1 MVRCS
6 QSPPQLN
13 GSGHDDTCPRRQGH
27 GIWAIAI
34 IILLVVAVSLIFKI
48 NQTAFKLDLNGKI
61 TADSVPFDEA
71 KALMEYQQV
80 GEVFTHAVGNR
91 TDLGPVRDAVRRLIE
106 RYPQFVPAQT
116 LYAQVLLKRGDF
128 SEAYDQFQHSL
139 ELDGEQAEIHLVAG
153 SIAYQL
159 KRFDRAKH
167 HYSMAI
173 GLNASKPTYRLH
185 LARVHLQLNQLDEA
199 RDLIFE
205 ALNLD
210 SSLHMAYGLLAD
222 VYLKQNKT
230 QLALTQIQR
239 AIDHVQ
245 SGTRQILVHYI
256 RKKAFVLRRDNRP
269 GDALVILQNLHPD
282 EQTEPLVIEDMALCW
297 SMTGQ
302 FDKAAEQYDHALAD
316 NLTDSLLLIG
326 AARWHIKAGHHQ
338 IARKLVD
345 RLQYH
350 DPSNPAIPKLLSQD
364 EIEISDQ
371 PLADVPGDSFY
382 QLNSENNP

>member
-230 QLALTQIQR
+230 QLALSQIQR